1 MQQSAYMLDLM
12 IIERHVHYRRGLLVR
27 LGHGK
32 AGKKGLR
39 LAHAKTQAL
48 SWWLLPE
55 TAKIFCHTHVD
66 ISIRCPAQER
76 TCFYTNVLRLKLRDQ
91 VIPHLFMSMTQLITP
106 TVYYRLM
113 AWQQVG
119 KLRWHYTS
127 KKVLAL
133 LVDSTLVTFV
143 LSFLS
148 SLTGCSWLFRMSIA
162 PRFRRV
168 VLCHPSTSSNNQH
181 SFASYSPKT
190 KIYSA

>member
-1 MQQSAYMLDLM
+1 MA
-12 IIERHVHYRRGLLVR
+12 RLVKR
-27 LGHGK
+27 STIGSCK
-32 AGKKGLR
+32 NAG
-39 LAHAKTQAL
+39 L

-55 TAKIFCHTHVD
+55 TAKTFCHTHVD
-66 ISIRCPAQER
+66 ISIRCPVQER

-133 LVDSTLVTFV
+133 LLTTLVTFV